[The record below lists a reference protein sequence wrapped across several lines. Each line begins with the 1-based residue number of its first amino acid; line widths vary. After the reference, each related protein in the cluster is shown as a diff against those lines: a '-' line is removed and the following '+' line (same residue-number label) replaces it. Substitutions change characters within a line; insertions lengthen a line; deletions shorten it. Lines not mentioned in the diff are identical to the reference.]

1 MNYLEEMFITL
12 VLVLAAFFILFRFA
26 QLIFN
31 ALSKLLPIKNA
42 LSIFMAFIH
51 PE

>member
-1 MNYLEEMFITL
+1 MNSLDEMFISL
-12 VLVLAAFFILFRFA
+12 VIVLAAFFVLFRLA
-26 QLIFN
+26 ELIFN
-31 ALSKLLPIKNA
+31 ALSKLWPFKNA